1 MKSLRARMAALLIVA
16 ILTVVGLA
24 TLAASRALQH
34 PDPEGGID
42 AVAGQIRLIATLAQD
57 MPEQMVAAGAVISES
72 PASGEQVPRTT
83 ELLSNALA
91 EMGLGIPLTVSR
103 PDGGRVLTIS
113 IELED
118 ARWLLAEM
126 PDLSPPEDGWKIFTV
141 WIAMIVIGAMAVS
154 LWAARSLGR
163 PLELLEA
170 ATSQIGADGILP
182 HMAESGPAEIRAT
195 ARALNHLSDQVRSA
209 MDSRMRLIA
218 AAGHDL
224 RTPMTRMRL
233 RAEFIEDDDD
243 RAKWLIDLHELDL
256 IADSAIRL
264 VREEAAGGEAPR
276 PLRLDVLISDIAAE
290 LTETRHN
297 IAVGD
302 LAPLEVRADPLA
314 LKRALRNLIVNA
326 ATHGGGA
333 SVNLMQQG
341 RQAVLSIRDDGPGI
355 PEALLGQVF
364 EPFFRADP
372 ARRKTIPGAGLGL
385 AIAREIIE
393 RFGGRITIAN
403 LQPRGLVQHI
413 TLECAA
419 DMVHRQEG

>member
-1 MKSLRARMAALLIVA
+1 MNSLRTRMAALLIAA
-16 ILTVVGLA
+16 ILSVVGLA

-34 PDPEGGID
+34 PNAAGGFDAIAHQID
-42 AVAGQIRLIATLAQD
+42 VMTTLAQD
-57 MPEQMVAAGAVISES
+57 LPQQLIRAGGVISDA
-72 PASGEQVPRTT
+72 PASAEPVPRTT
-83 ELLSNALA
+83 ELLSNAMERIGA
-91 EMGLGIPLTVSR
+91 DRSLTVSR
-103 PDGGRVLTIS
+103 SEGSRVLTVS
-113 IELED
+113 VDLGD
-118 ARWLLAEM
+118 GRWLLAEM
-126 PDLSPPEDGWKIFTV
+126 PDLSPPDDGWKIFTI
-141 WIAMIVIGAMAVS
+141 WIVMIVIGAVAVS
-154 LWAARSLGR
+154 LWAAHRLGR

-170 ATSQIGADGILP
+170 ATGRVGADGTLP

-195 ARALNHLSDQVRSA
+195 ARALNHLSDQLRSA

-233 RAEFIEDDDD
+233 RAEFIEDDAD
-243 RAKWLIDLHELDL
+243 RAKWLIDLHELEL

-264 VREEAAGGEAPR
+264 VREEAVGGEPPKA
-276 PLRLDVLISDIAAE
+276 LRLDLLVTEIADE

-297 IAVGD
+297 IAIGQ
-302 LAPLEVRADPLA
+302 LAPVQVHADPLA

-333 SVNLMQQG
+333 KVSLVQQG
-341 RQAVLSIRDDGPGI
+341 GQALLSIRDDGPGI
-355 PEALLGQVF
+355 PENLLAQVF

-385 AIAREIIE
+385 AIAHEIIE

-403 LQPRGLVQHI
+403 VQPRGLAQRV
-413 TLECAA
+413 TLNCASGDESA
-419 DMVHRQEG
+419 